1 MLVVPGQIMQG
12 GDNPM
17 RVAPTIQ
24 LTKEQRRV
32 LTRLV
37 NGRRTEVRIVMR
49 AQIVLAAARGLE
61 NREIAAELSVT
72 PETVGR
78 WRSRFAEKSVEG
90 ITKDLPR
97 GGRKPTK
104 RSKVEGRIIRM
115 TTQKK
120 PANATHWS
128 TRTLAEKLG
137 VSQSMV
143 HRVWKANGL
152 KPHLVKTF
160 KLSNDPHFEEKLRDV
175 VGLYLNPPENA
186 LVLSADEKT
195 SIQALDRTQP
205 GLPLIRGRCGT
216 MTHDYKR
223 NGTTT
228 LFAAIELGQGEVIAT
243 CMKQHRHQEWIKF
256 LRMID
261 EQTPNELDL
270 HLIVDNYAT
279 HKHEKVKRWLKRH
292 PRFHVHFIPT
302 SSSWLNIVEGFFRN
316 LDQKRLKRGVFRN
329 VETLIQAIL
338 NYIEDHNRD
347 PRPIVW
353 TAAADSILEKV
364 GRARAKLDKSAT
376 A

>member
-1 MLVVPGQIMQG
+1 
-12 GDNPM
+12 M

-24 LTKEQRRV
+24 LTPKQRKT

-37 NGRRTEVRIVMR
+37 KGRRTEVRVAMR
-49 AQIVLAAARGLE
+49 AKIVLAAAQGLE
-61 NREIAAELSVT
+61 NREIAEKLAVT
-72 PETVGR
+72 RETVGR

-90 ITKDLPR
+90 ILKDLPR
-97 GGRKPTK
+97 GGRKPTN
-104 RSKVEGRIIRM
+104 RSKVEGRILQM
-115 TTQKK
+115 TTQEQ
-120 PANATHWS
+120 PMNATHWS
-128 TRTLAEKLG
+128 TRTLAEELG
-137 VSQSMV
+137 VTQSMV

-160 KLSNDPHFEEKLRDV
+160 KVSNDPHFEEKLRDV

-228 LFAAIELGQGEVIAT
+228 LFAALELAQGEVIAT

-279 HKHEKVKRWLKRH
+279 HKHEKVKRWLKQH
-292 PRFHVHFIPT
+292 PRFYVHFIPT

-316 LDQKRLKRGVFRN
+316 LDQKRLKRGAFPN
-329 VETLIQAIL
+329 VPRLIQAIMD
-338 NYIEDHNRD
+338 YIEGHNRD

-364 GRARAKLDKSAT
+364 GRARAKLNKSAT

>member
-1 MLVVPGQIMQG
+1 
-12 GDNPM
+12 M
-17 RVAPTIQ
+17 RVAPAIK
-24 LTKEQRRV
+24 LTQEQRKT

-37 NGRRTEVRIVMR
+37 NGRRTEVRVVTR
-49 AQIVLAAARGLE
+49 AQIVLGAARGLE
-61 NREIAAELSVT
+61 NREIAEELGVT
-72 PETVGR
+72 RETVGR
-78 WRSRFAEKSVEG
+78 WRSRFAEKGVEG

-97 GGRKPTK
+97 GGRKPTS
-104 RSKVEGRIIRM
+104 RLRVESRIIQV
-115 TTQKK
+115 TTQDE

-128 TRTLAEKLG
+128 TRTLAAELG

-160 KLSNDPHFEEKLRDV
+160 KVSNDPLFEEKLRDV

-186 LVLSADEKT
+186 LVISADEKT

-205 GLPLIRGRCGT
+205 GLPLKPGRCGT
-216 MTHDYKR
+216 LTHDYKR

-228 LFAAIELGQGEVIAT
+228 LFAAIALGHGEVIAT

-261 EQTPNELDL
+261 EQTPKELDL

-316 LDQKRLKRGVFRN
+316 LDLKRLKRGVFQS
-329 VETLIQAIL
+329 VPELIEAIMG
-338 NYIEDHNRD
+338 YIEDHNRD

-353 TAAADSILEKV
+353 TAAADSILDKV

>member
-1 MLVVPGQIMQG
+1 
-12 GDNPM
+12 M
-17 RVAPTIQ
+17 RVAPTIK
-24 LTKEQRRV
+24 LTKKQRNT

-37 NGRRTEVRIVMR
+37 NGRRTEVRVVTR

-61 NREIAAELSVT
+61 NREIAEELGVT
-72 PETVGR
+72 RETVGR
-78 WRSRFAEKSVEG
+78 WRSRFEQKSVEG
-90 ITKDLPR
+90 ITQDLPR
-97 GGRKPTK
+97 GGRKPTN
-104 RSKVEGRIIRM
+104 RSRVEGRIIRM

-120 PANATHWS
+120 PANATNWS
-128 TRTLAEKLG
+128 TRTLSEKLG

-160 KLSNDPHFEEKLRDV
+160 KVSNDPHFEEKLRDV

-228 LFAAIELGQGEVIAT
+228 LFAAISMVCGKVIST
-243 CMKQHRHQEWIKF
+243 CMQRHRHQEWIKF
-256 LRMID
+256 LKLID
-261 EQTPNELDL
+261 EQTDSSLGV
-270 HLIVDNYAT
+270 HLIIDNYAT
-279 HKHEKVKRWLKRH
+279 HKHPKVKDWLKKH

-302 SSSWLNIVEGFFRN
+302 SSSWLNVIERFFRD
-316 LDQKRLKRGVFRN
+316 LDVKRLKRGVFRS
-329 VETLIQAIL
+329 VPEVVAAIKA
-338 NYIEDHNRD
+338 YIDQHND
-347 PRPIVW
+347 SPRPFVW
-353 TAAADSILEKV
+353 SATADKILDKV
-364 GRARAKLDKSAT
+364 GRARASLDNRQT
-376 A
+376 E

>member
-1 MLVVPGQIMQG
+1 
-12 GDNPM
+12 M
-17 RVAPTIQ
+17 RIAPTI
-24 LTKEQRRV
+24 T
-32 LTRLV
+32 LTRSERAKLQRLA
-37 NGRRTEVRIVMR
+37 NGRRTEVRVVTR
-49 AQIVLAAARGLE
+49 ARIILAAAGRLE
-61 NREIAAELSVT
+61 NREIAEELGVT
-72 PETVGR
+72 RETVGR
-78 WRSRFAEKSVEG
+78 WRSRFAEKGLGG

-97 GGRKPTK
+97 GGRKPTR
-104 RSKVEGRIIRM
+104 RSKVESRIIRM
-115 TTQKK
+115 TTQTE
-120 PANATHWS
+120 PENATHWS
-128 TRTLAEKLG
+128 TRTLAEHLG

-160 KLSNDPHFEEKLRDV
+160 KVSNDPNFEEKLRDV

-186 LVLSADEKT
+186 LVFSADEKT

-205 GLPLIRGRCGT
+205 SLPLVKGRCDT

-243 CMKQHRHQEWIKF
+243 CMKRHRHQEWLKF

-261 EQTPNELDL
+261 GQTPKDLDL

-279 HKHEKVKRWLKRH
+279 HKHEKVQRWLKRH

-302 SSSWLNIVEGFFRN
+302 SSSWLNVIEGFFRN
-316 LDQKRLKRGVFRN
+316 LDHKRLKRGVFYN
-329 VETLIQAIL
+329 VPELIEAIMG
-338 NYIEDHNRD
+338 YIDGHNRD
-347 PRPIVW
+347 PKPIVW
-353 TAAADSILEKV
+353 TAAADDIIEKV

-376 A
+376 G